1 LSRGGCRNRWH
12 SLVKSTHGASIKRLS
27 LSAGGARLLPAACC
41 SDGAEVEPEP
51 VVEYISVAR
60 GMVREGFEMSS
71 DPVGALEVG
80 EQFLALERRPAP
92 ELGTVRC
99 VHVHMRMHGG
109 WHRGGG
115 GLAQGRGRAGTGE
128 GEGERERVLCP
139 EGMSLSRPEQ
149 LGKSPPTVSLS
160 LPLPQGAL

>member
-1 LSRGGCRNRWH
+1 M
-12 SLVKSTHGASIKRLS
+12 KSTHGASMKRLS

-99 VHVHMRMHGG
+99 VHVYMRMHGG
-109 WHRGGG
+109 WHR
-115 GLAQGRGRAGTGE
+115 ARGRGRWSGCSAP
-128 GEGERERVLCP
+128 RARA
-139 EGMSLSRPEQ
+139 SLGLSSWANCHR
-149 LGKSPPTVSLS
+149 LSLSLS